1 MSNPIPYKEQ
11 LQLLRQQIPIGIR
24 QGIQLLNQTNGD
36 VDQAQRLFE
45 TGVIEVIIQKTAVS
59 IDVARKYLITHHY
72 DIPQTIASINAT
84 RFTLSERILQK
95 SKDNK
100 EEALTLIV
108 QSIESTSNIQ
118 REFWLPLET
127 LTYLA
132 PPVYC
137 LLVLHEFLSYE
148 DWEGF
153 SSAIYFYPDL
163 VITQLET
170 LPGLQFV
177 ATHLREA
184 KKRSDEIYRQ
194 YKYRKELASE
204 IANKVADDA
213 AFCEH
218 QAGFEAAKTLIV
230 DRLYNLMVEN
240 IGLFP

>member
-36 VDQAQRLFE
+36 VDQAQQLFE
-45 TGVIEVIIQKTAVS
+45 AGVIEIIIQKTAVS
-59 IDVARKYLITHHY
+59 ADVARKYLITHHY
-72 DIPQTIASINAT
+72 DIPQTIASINEE

-100 EEALTLIV
+100 EGALTLIV
-108 QSIESTSNIQ
+108 QNIELTSNIQ
-118 REFWLPLET
+118 REFWLPLEA

-132 PPVYC
+132 PQIYC
-137 LLVLHEFLSYE
+137 LLVVHEFLSYE

-153 SSAIYFYPDL
+153 SSAIYFHPGL
-163 VITQLET
+163 VTTQLET
-170 LPGLQFV
+170 LAGLHFV
-177 ATHLREA
+177 AIHLHEA
-184 KKRSDEIYRQ
+184 KKRSDEIYQQ
-194 YKYRKELASE
+194 YKGRLVSE
-204 IANKVADDA
+204 ISNKVADDIV
-213 AFCEH
+213 FRRH
-218 QAGFEAAKTLIV
+218 QAGFEAAKALII